1 MNTSNGNP
9 QVITPLPPRIS
20 RRFDTMNGPVEGAP
34 TDLMRRSPPRQERI
48 NSPLGRDVPYSRDQL
63 EERIMQ
69 GVGTGNMQRPL
80 NAPGDFMRSAQGEET
95 LGSLL
100 DRLRFNVPQLRVNRA
115 GTGEAAAST
124 PRNLPEVDVNI
135 DGPFRNRLNFRNTG
149 PAALAEYPD
158 LSTDEGAADFSR
170 RLSAV
175 TGRRLTFNRDV
186 RTPAE
191 QARLN
196 SSTDRSFH
204 MHGRG
209 IDFNRR
215 HIGNLT
221 GERAVQAVA
230 SMLEQAG
237 YPPMELR
244 WESGEGEGQGTGPHV
259 HGEPTG
265 RYDDYFQ

>member
-1 MNTSNGNP
+1 
-9 QVITPLPPRIS
+9 
-20 RRFDTMNGPVEGAP
+20 MNGPIQNAP
-34 TDLMRRSPPRQERI
+34 ADMLQ
-48 NSPLGRDVPYSRDQL
+48 
-63 EERIMQ
+63 
-69 GVGTGNMQRPL
+69 MQRDNTQRGGITPREAGENGGPQP
-80 NAPGDFMRSAQGEET
+80 NAAALRTANESGGT
-95 LGSLL
+95 LASLL
-100 DRLRFNVPQLRVNRA
+100 SRLNINIPQLRVNRA

-135 DGPFRNRLNFRNTG
+135 DGPFRNRLNFQNTG
-149 PAALAEYPD
+149 PVALAEYPD

-175 TGRRLTFNRDV
+175 TGRRLTFSRDV

-259 HGEPTG
+259 HGEPIG